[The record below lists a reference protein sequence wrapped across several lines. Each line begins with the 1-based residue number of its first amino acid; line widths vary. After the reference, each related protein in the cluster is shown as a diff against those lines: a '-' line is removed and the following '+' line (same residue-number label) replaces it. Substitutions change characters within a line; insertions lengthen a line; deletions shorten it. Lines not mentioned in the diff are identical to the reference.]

1 VLESVCNLLGFQ
13 ECNAANMLLSEE
25 ISVPRKASTRADQI
39 LGVATDLFFE
49 KGYGHVGVD
58 EIGVAA
64 GLSGPAIYR
73 HFKGKGE
80 ILAALFD
87 QAIDG
92 LLSVVGTATDNPH
105 LDLVLRVRAHAGY
118 VLTQSKLASV
128 WIREGRSLSRDHRN
142 RLRRRERNYIDQ
154 WIKLIGRCYPDL
166 SPADC
171 EVAALT
177 ALGTLNSLPTWPRQ
191 ASTEQLE
198 NAFTEFVVSG
208 LDRLGRG
215 DWADSAVA
223 V

>member
-1 VLESVCNLLGFQ
+1 
-13 ECNAANMLLSEE
+13 MLVSEE
-25 ISVPRKASTRADQI
+25 NSVPRATSTRADQI
-39 LGVATDLFFE
+39 LRVATDLFFE

-58 EIGVAA
+58 EIGLAA

-92 LLSVVGTATDNPH
+92 LLSVVGTATDNAR
-105 LDLVLRVRAHAGY
+105 LDLDLRVRAHAGY

-154 WIKLIGRCYPDL
+154 WIKLIQRCYPEL
-166 SPADC
+166 SSAEC

-177 ALGTLNSLPTWPRQ
+177 ALGTLNSMPSWPRQ

-198 NAFTEFVVSG
+198 NAVTEFVVSG

-215 DWADSAVA
+215 DWEDSAVA

>member
-1 VLESVCNLLGFQ
+1 
-13 ECNAANMLLSEE
+13 
-25 ISVPRKASTRADQI
+25 
-39 LGVATDLFFE
+39 VATDLFFE

-58 EIGVAA
+58 EIGLAA

-92 LLSVVGTATDNPH
+92 LLSVVGTATDNAR
-105 LDLVLRVRAHAGY
+105 LDLDLRVRAHAGY

-154 WIKLIGRCYPDL
+154 WIKLIQRCYPEL
-166 SPADC
+166 SSVVWIGWGAATGRTRPSRSEQRLAGAAGWSSRPAAGC
-171 EVAALT
+171 QCWCRAWARAAM
-177 ALGTLNSLPTWPRQ
+177 
-191 ASTEQLE
+191 
-198 NAFTEFVVSG
+198 F
-208 LDRLGRG
+208 
-215 DWADSAVA
+215 SAVA

>member
-1 VLESVCNLLGFQ
+1 
-13 ECNAANMLLSEE
+13 
-25 ISVPRKASTRADQI
+25 
-39 LGVATDLFFE
+39 VATELFFE

-92 LLSVVGTATDNPH
+92 LLSVVGTATDNPRV
-105 LDLVLRVRAHAGY
+105 DLELRVRAHAGY

-128 WIREGRSLSRDHRN
+128 WIREGRSLSREHRN

-154 WIKLIGRCYPDL
+154 WVRLIARCYPEL
-166 SPADC
+166 STAEC

-177 ALGTLNSLPTWPRQ
+177 ALGTLNALPSWPRQ
-191 ASTEQLE
+191 AKTEQLE
-198 NAFTEFVVSG
+198 DAATEFVVSG
-208 LDRLGRG
+208 LERLGRG
-215 DWADSAVA
+215 DWGDSAVA